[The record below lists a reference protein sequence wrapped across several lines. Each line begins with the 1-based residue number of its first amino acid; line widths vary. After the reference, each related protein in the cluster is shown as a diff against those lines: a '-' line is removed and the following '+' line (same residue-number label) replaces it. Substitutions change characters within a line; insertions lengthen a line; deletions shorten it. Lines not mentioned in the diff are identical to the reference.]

1 VTPSRRAAETANKR
15 AERLRRKE
23 ALKPGEITFA
33 RDQNEAIAI
42 FNDTRYQVSTAADSA
57 RRKREERESR
67 RMAGES
73 RVEVWFSSEDVDWI
87 DQIAAD
93 NGDSRVDVV
102 RWCVAQ
108 VRRMK

>member
-1 VTPSRRAAETANKR
+1 M
-15 AERLRRKE
+15 
-23 ALKPGEITFA
+23 
-33 RDQNEAIAI
+33 
-42 FNDTRYQVSTAADSA
+42 SA
-57 RRKREERESR
+57 TERKRFERYSR

-87 DQIAAD
+87 DQIAVD